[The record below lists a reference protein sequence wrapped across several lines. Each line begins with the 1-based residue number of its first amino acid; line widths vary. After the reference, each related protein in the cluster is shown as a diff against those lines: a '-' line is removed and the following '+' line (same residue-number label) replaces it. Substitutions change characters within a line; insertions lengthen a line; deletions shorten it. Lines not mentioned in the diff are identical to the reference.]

1 MKERKT
7 IVVLVVVV
15 AIVFCCLGGYVGAIA
30 YIAIDNNQ
38 TNAVPEGQALSNLK
52 ERIGQLKVLKEEQT
66 LTRDIMVIQQQI
78 RDLSAVAPIQSVIPK
93 ERLPEELQE

>member
-1 MKERKT
+1 MKEWKT
-7 IVVLVVVV
+7 IVVVVLIALLV
-15 AIVFCCLGGYVGAIA
+15 AALVFMAA
-30 YIAIDNNQ
+30 DKNQ
-38 TNAVPEGQALSNLK
+38 TNAAPEEVALSNLK